1 MEVEAAVRSIT
12 HEKERRPGTLQAAI
26 SRHVVRLVAQYTG
39 RGPTKARTTIRDN
52 VVLCVTQDNMTK
64 AERRLVEE
72 GEEDTVVSVRR
83 RFQTTMAEELI
94 AGIERE
100 TGCRVV
106 SFLSDHDA
114 ETDHAIEVF
123 VLDRPPSRPVAD
135 DPPHAA

>member
-1 MEVEAAVRSIT
+1 MSSTTNTDQRT
-12 HEKERRPGTLQAAI
+12 PGSLPAAI

-64 AERRLVEE
+64 GERRLVED
-72 GEEDTVVSVRR
+72 GEEETVVSVRR
-83 RFQTTMAEELI
+83 RFQTTMADDLI

-114 ETDHAIEVF
+114 ATDHAVEVF
-123 VLDRPPSRPVAD
+123 VL
-135 DPPHAA
+135 